1 MGLHI
6 NQLPKEV
13 QDTLGLK
20 PKASQQFWATIGGK
34 KIYFRSSWEYYYC
47 LFLEKLKQ
55 EKKIIDYEHEPD
67 CFWFEGIKRGVKSYL
82 PDFKVQHL
90 NGTFEY
96 VETKGYMDS
105 KSQTKIK
112 RMAKYH
118 PQVVLRVVDKEWFKK
133 NLQSIKSLEKIILS
147 SH

>member
-13 QDTLGLK
+13 QDRLGLK
-20 PKASQQFWATIGGK
+20 PKAYQQFWATIGDK

-55 EKKIIDYEHEPD
+55 EKKILNYEHEPE
-67 CFWFEGIKRGVKSYL
+67 CFWFEGIKRGVRSYL
-82 PDFKVQHL
+82 PDFKVYHL

-118 PQVVLRVVDKEWFKK
+118 PQIKLRVVDSEWFKK
-133 NLQSIKSLEKIILS
+133 NLKTIKSLEKIILS